1 MRTHFCGLVDEAL
14 IGQTVTLCGWADVA
28 RNLGGL
34 CFIDLRDHEGIV
46 QIVAEPDAG
55 IDGNEAVI
63 AAAAHVGYEDCLRI
77 TGTVRRR
84 QSINDK
90 LRTGQVEVVATRIE
104 LLNKAEPLPF
114 HAHENAGEEIRLKY
128 RYLDLRT
135 PDMQQKMRTR
145 IKLVQALRRWLDA
158 RDFQDIETPIL
169 TKATPEGARDFLVP
183 ARMHE
188 GEFYALPQSP
198 QLFKQILMVAGFDR
212 YYQIARC
219 FRDEALRADRQLEF
233 TQLDMEFAWV
243 SERDVQ
249 DATEDMIRT
258 VFREVMQVELASEF
272 PRLTYAEAM
281 RRFGSDKPDLRIA
294 MELTD
299 IAQLVK
305 NSEFKVFTDWASNPD
320 GRVVALR
327 APGGAT
333 LSRKQ
338 IDDYAAHCAK
348 YGAKGLAWMKVEDPA
363 KGREGINS
371 PIAKFLDDATIAAI
385 LAATGA
391 ATGDLLF
398 FGAASTKTASDFM
411 GALRLKLGKDLGL
424 IADGWAPLW
433 VTDFPMFEWDEEAQ
447 RYFALHHPFTAP
459 AVDDVADLRANA
471 ATAVSRGYDM
481 VLNGNE
487 IGGGSIRIH
496 NSAMQSAVF
505 ELLGIDAQEAEGKFG
520 FLLEALKYGAP
531 PHGGIAFGID
541 RIAALMAGTE
551 SIRDVIAFP
560 KTTTAQC
567 LMTGAP
573 SPVPDAQLSEVH
585 VSVRPKSAKMGEGT
599 APSIDT
605 QAKA

>member
-1 MRTHFCGLVDEAL
+1 MRTHYCGLVDESL
-14 IGQTVTLCGWADVA
+14 IDQTVTLCGWVNTT
-28 RNLGGL
+28 RVQSHVV
-34 CFIDLRDHEGIV
+34 FIDLRDHEGVV
-46 QIVAEPDAG
+46 QLVVDSDTAELFK
-55 IDGNEAVI
+55 
-63 AAAAHVGYEDCLRI
+63 AAAALGYEDCVRI
-77 TGTVRRR
+77 TGAVRLR
-84 QSINDK
+84 QAANDK
-90 LRTGQVEVVATRIE
+90 IRSGKVELLASAIE
-104 LLNKAEPLPF
+104 VLNKAEPLPF
-114 HAHENAGEEIRLKY
+114 HAHENPGEDVRLKY

-135 PDMQQKMRTR
+135 PDMQRKMRTR
-145 IKLVQALRRWLDA
+145 IKLVQALRRYLDE
-158 RDFQDIETPIL
+158 RGFQDIETPIL

-198 QLFKQILMVAGFDR
+198 QLFKQILMMAGFDR

-249 DATEDMIRT
+249 DLTEEMIRS
-258 VFREVMQVELASEF
+258 VFREVMGVELAAQF
-272 PRLTYAEAM
+272 PRMTYEEAM
-281 RRFGSDKPDLRIA
+281 RRFGSDKPDLRIPL
-294 MELTD
+294 EFTD
-299 IAQLVK
+299 IAELVK
-305 NSEFKVFTDWASNPD
+305 TCEFKVFTDWANHED

-327 APGGAT
+327 APGAAS

-338 IDDYAAHCAK
+338 IDDIAAHAAK
-348 YGAKGLAWMKVEDPA
+348 HGAKGLAWMKVDDLA
-363 KGREGINS
+363 KGLEGVTS
-371 PIAKFLDDATIAAI
+371 PIAKFLDDATLTAI

-391 ATGDLLF
+391 ASGDLVL
-398 FGAASTKTASDFM
+398 FGAASYKSASDFM
-411 GALRLKLGKDLGL
+411 GAVRIKLGRDLGL
-424 IADGWAPLW
+424 VADGWTPLW
-433 VTDFPMFEWDEEAQ
+433 VTDFPMFEWDEEEG
-447 RYFALHHPFTAP
+447 RYVALHHPFTAP

-471 ATAVSRGYDM
+471 RTAVSRGYDM

-505 ELLGIDAQEAEGKFG
+505 ELLGIGAEEAEGKFG
-520 FLLEALKYGAP
+520 FLLDALKFGAP

-573 SPVPDAQLSEVH
+573 SPVPDKQLAEVH
-585 VSVRPKSAKMGEGT
+585 VSVRPKLAPTADGT
-599 APSIDT
+599 AG
-605 QAKA
+605 QG